1 MAFQVIWSEP
11 AIEDLRSITEY
22 IAADNPDAAE
32 RTGLQILAQTRWL
45 MTHPLFGRMLPER
58 GDRRIREVIL
68 RPYRIVYRVDEPK
81 LKIEILRVWHG
92 ARGTPDV

>member
-22 IAADNPDAAE
+22 IAANNPDAAG
-32 RTGLQILAQTRWL
+32 RVGSRILEQTRWL
-45 MTHPLFGRMLPER
+45 VTHPLFGRMVPER
-58 GDRRIREVIL
+58 RDRRIREVIL
-68 RPYRIVYRVDEPK
+68 RPYRIVYRVDELK

-92 ARGTPDV
+92 ARGTPDI